1 MCLTFRRYRCFITE
15 NYSSYFHRHG
25 ASSVAWWRRAADVV
39 KKEPFMIQPES
50 AAVQPLQGPEEQ
62 PHIPQPYAL
71 LLRRGG
77 GEEASLYPGHLKAE
91 CLFIVVGDAWEKVFS
106 CSPVGLL
113 EAQWLLSQNV
123 CSIQTL
129 EWWFNWTRLAVTTTM
144 WCCFYLHKNT
154 QTSKCLN

>member
-1 MCLTFRRYRCFITE
+1 M
-15 NYSSYFHRHG
+15 
-25 ASSVAWWRRAADVV
+25 V

-71 LLRRGG
+71 LLR
-77 GEEASLYPGHLKAE
+77 GEKEASLYPGHLKAE
-91 CLFIVVGDAWEKVFS
+91 CLFVVVGDAWGEVFS

-113 EAQWLLSQNV
+113 EAQRLLSQNV

-129 EWWFNWTRLAVTTTM
+129 E
-144 WCCFYLHKNT
+144 
-154 QTSKCLN
+154 